1 MANDMILFGA
11 WYNWIV
17 PLWQGAAGI
26 AGVGAVVGVL
36 VTAVYF
42 LAALVAP
49 RLAERAQRA
58 TNEAWGSSLLWSE
71 AVLLLLTALPFSF
84 LSLSIFRKDL
94 SMMQGAAE
102 AAAVFAAIWMVY
114 VLLAMLSP
122 RIAVIARITAH
133 EAWSQPLFWVEMTLG
148 SALLVL
154 FPFLPYNTLGE
165 DVKVVKGA
173 GLALI
178 VLLAIL
184 MAVWTASVSISD
196 EIEGRTALT
205 LLSKPVRRYQF
216 ILGKFL
222 GILAPALSM
231 FLVLGALFLA
241 SVSYKVKHESRES
254 STPDPTPAQCQ
265 AEMVQ
270 VVPGLVLAFM
280 EVVVMTAISVAIS
293 TRLPMLPNLVICA
306 TIYVLGHLTP
316 LLVQS
321 KAGDSKL
328 VMFFGQLVAVVLP
341 VLDHFDIQAAVTTG
355 QPVPLVYLALAG
367 LYCVLYSGAALL
379 LALVFFD
386 SRDLG

>member
-1 MANDMILFGA
+1 MILFGV

-17 PLWQGAAGI
+17 PVWQGAAG
-26 AGVGAVVGVL
+26 VAVVGAGVAVIVTAAYFLFSLIAPRWAERARGAAYEAWGPPLLWAELVVL
-36 VTAVYF
+36 V
-42 LAALVAP
+42 LAAL
-49 RLAERAQRA
+49 
-58 TNEAWGSSLLWSE
+58 
-71 AVLLLLTALPFSF
+71 PFTF
-84 LSLSIFRKDL
+84 LSLSVFRKDF

-102 AAAVFAAIWMVY
+102 VAAIGAAIWAVY
-114 VLLAMLSP
+114 VMLAMLSP
-122 RIAVIARITAH
+122 RTAAIARVTAQ
-133 EAWSQPLFWVEMTLG
+133 EAWSQPLFWVEMMLG

-154 FPFLPYNTLGE
+154 FPFLPYNTFGE
-165 DVKVVKGA
+165 DVKVVKDA

-178 VLLAIL
+178 VFLAVP
-184 MAVWTASVSISD
+184 MAVWTASVSVAD

-205 LLSKPVRRYQF
+205 LLSKPVRRHQF

-222 GILAPALSM
+222 GILAPTLSM
-231 FLVLGALFLA
+231 FLILGALFLA
-241 SVSYKVKHESRES
+241 TVSYKVKHESRET
-254 STPDPTPAQCQ
+254 STPEPTPAQCQ

-270 VVPGLVLAFM
+270 IVPGLVLSFM
-280 EVVVMTAISVAIS
+280 EAVVLASISVAIS

-321 KAGDSKL
+321 RVGESKL

-341 VLDHFDIQAAVTTG
+341 VLDHFNIQAAVTTG
-355 QPVPLVYLALAG
+355 QAVPLSYLAWAG
-367 LYCVLYSGAALL
+367 LYCVLYSTAAML